1 MSRNDIFAELV
12 NYYLFSGRQT
22 IKPSDLSDGNS
33 IENVILSKQNEKN
46 VSVEKY
52 RDIIK
57 QCVFKLTENTGF
69 LLIGVENQLKPHYA
83 MPIRSMLYDALNYD
97 RQIAEIEKQHHNNK
111 DKMTGSEFLSGFTK
125 KDRLVP
131 VITLVVYFGQEL
143 WSAPK
148 SLHEMLYT
156 TNPDIL
162 NFITDYHINLID
174 PHQMSENDYCKMGTH
189 LQYVMRFIG
198 AANNKSAMKKL
209 LSDFKN
215 IYENL
220 EKDAAKLLAVC
231 TKADILI
238 SEHEE
243 VVNMCKAWEDMRE
256 ECIEQ
261 GKEEC
266 RNQIKAAIRE
276 IKNGYNTIELLS
288 SKGFSKDTVLDA
300 IEIAQQ
306 LS

>member
-1 MSRNDIFAELV
+1 MGLQNTITRNYMSRNDIFAELV

-57 QCVFKLTENTGF
+57 QCVFKLTENAGF

-97 RQIAEIEKQHHNNK
+97 KQIAEIEKQHRNNK

-189 LQYVMRFIG
+189 Y
-198 AANNKSAMKKL
+198 
-209 LSDFKN
+209 
-215 IYENL
+215 
-220 EKDAAKLLAVC
+220 
-231 TKADILI
+231 
-238 SEHEE
+238 
-243 VVNMCKAWEDMRE
+243 NMLC
-256 ECIEQ
+256 
-261 GKEEC
+261 
-266 RNQIKAAIRE
+266 
-276 IKNGYNTIELLS
+276 
-288 SKGFSKDTVLDA
+288 VL
-300 IEIAQQ
+300 
-306 LS
+306 